1 MPQKRCSL
9 CLSCSVCKDD
19 ALIHSRKEQDELEM
33 LQNNI
38 KLKDG
43 RLQVTYTFVKSP
55 EGFPNNRSGAIAM
68 AQKQEQRLMKKGML
82 EKYSEKLFK
91 YVTHG
96 ILVPISEEEKQ
107 EYIGPVNY
115 IRHHAVEKHSPTT
128 PFRIVTNS
136 ILKNGGK
143 YLNVCLPKGFKS
155 LNSMWD
161 VMVRFKCHEVGLV
174 FNLTKAYNS
183 LHTGIVEKHLRRLI
197 WRFNPEDDWM
207 DYSFVVVT
215 FGDKPAGEFL

>member
-1 MPQKRCSL
+1 
-9 CLSCSVCKDD
+9 
-19 ALIHSRKEQDELEM
+19 M

-43 RLQVTYTFVKSP
+43 RLQVKYPFVKSP

-96 ILVPISEEEKQ
+96 ILMPISEEEKQ

-115 IRHHAVEKHSPTT
+115 IRHHAVEKHSPST
-128 PFRIVTNS
+128 PFIIVTNS
-136 ILKNGGK
+136 SLKNGGK
-143 YLNVCLPKGFKS
+143 YLNNCLPKGINS
-155 LNSMWD
+155 LNSM
-161 VMVRFKCHEVGLV
+161 
-174 FNLTKAYNS
+174 
-183 LHTGIVEKHLRRLI
+183 
-197 WRFNPEDDWM
+197 
-207 DYSFVVVT
+207 
-215 FGDKPAGEFL
+215 